1 MSDEIIQKMVML
13 MDMNGYEQDGSGPNF
28 VNHNGGRNKVFFTWG
43 EVYDFIKK
51 GFRWRYVYYN
61 SRHIV
66 VDNVEWPQPL
76 LTLDKLKYIWYNIH
90 IKYYLSRILVISFVK
105 ND

>member
-28 VNHNGGRNKVFFTWG
+28 VNHNGGRNKVFFNWG

-51 GFRWRYVYYN
+51 GFR
-61 SRHIV
+61 
-66 VDNVEWPQPL
+66 
-76 LTLDKLKYIWYNIH
+76 
-90 IKYYLSRILVISFVK
+90 
-105 ND
+105 